1 MEEQYEET
9 TFEKFK
15 FSTWTKILKIILK
28 NKKSLI
34 AMIIFI
40 IGTTLTDICYPLL
53 NTFVLETY
61 FSGTPSNDSTT
72 FALVVLGYAA
82 VVIVM
87 GVTVWGFIFF
97 ASKVEEETTYE
108 IRMQAFDKIQKLSFS
123 YFDTTPSGW
132 LMARMTSDAR
142 KLANIVSWSVIDLLW
157 GFMLMVGILIIS
169 FIIDWRLGII
179 LVSLIPLFV
188 IISIYCQKKILK
200 EYRSVRKINSSIT
213 AAYNESFL
221 GANTS
226 KTLVLEE
233 DNNESFNKIIND
245 MRKRSI
251 GASVF
256 SSLYWPSI
264 LFIGYI
270 GVAVVCGVGSDFV
283 IAGAIKVSTLYL
295 FVDYAIRFFDPVMM
309 VARVL
314 SDLQQAQASAERV
327 LQLIEEKPDI
337 EDSQEVI
344 EKYGDLY
351 NHKTENWEN
360 IEGKI
365 EFKNVSFRYK
375 NTNLNVLED
384 FNLDIKAGEM
394 IALVGETG
402 SGKSTIINL
411 ISRFYEPTEGTI
423 LIDGVNYQERSLSWL
438 HHNLG
443 YVLQTPQLFSGTIK
457 ENIMYG
463 KLNATMEEVIAASKL
478 ANAHEFISKL
488 ENGYDTL
495 VGEGGNKLSLGE
507 KQLISFARAIIGDP
521 RIIILDE
528 ATSSIDTEN
537 EKYIL
542 EAMKTVLKNRTSL
555 VVAHR
560 LSTVVDADKIIVLR
574 NGKILEMGTHL
585 ELLAKKGY
593 YFDLYKNQFMQELEN
608 KMIGDL

>member
-1 MEEQYEET
+1 
-9 TFEKFK
+9 
-15 FSTWTKILKIILK
+15 
-28 NKKSLI
+28 
-34 AMIIFI
+34 
-40 IGTTLTDICYPLL
+40 
-53 NTFVLETY
+53 
-61 FSGTPSNDSTT
+61 
-72 FALVVLGYAA
+72 
-82 VVIVM
+82 
-87 GVTVWGFIFF
+87 
-97 ASKVEEETTYE
+97 
-108 IRMQAFDKIQKLSFS
+108 
-123 YFDTTPSGW
+123 
-132 LMARMTSDAR
+132 
-142 KLANIVSWSVIDLLW
+142 
-157 GFMLMVGILIIS
+157 
-169 FIIDWRLGII
+169 
-179 LVSLIPLFV
+179 
-188 IISIYCQKKILK
+188 
-200 EYRSVRKINSSIT
+200 
-213 AAYNESFL
+213 
-221 GANTS
+221 
-226 KTLVLEE
+226 
-233 DNNESFNKIIND
+233 
-245 MRKRSI
+245 
-251 GASVF
+251 
-256 SSLYWPSI
+256 
-264 LFIGYI
+264 
-270 GVAVVCGVGSDFV
+270 
-283 IAGAIKVSTLYL
+283 
-295 FVDYAIRFFDPVMM
+295 MM

-528 ATSSIDTEN
+528 ATSALDNISEFQVQKAISTAI
-537 EKYIL
+537 KG
-542 EAMKTVLKNRTSL
+542 RTTFI
-555 VVAHR
+555 VAHR
-560 LSTVVDADKIIVLR
+560 LSTIRNADRIVVMEEGVAV
-574 NGKILEMGTHL
+574 EVGTYE
-585 ELLAKKGY
+585 ELMAKKGKFY
-593 YFDLYKNQFMQELEN
+593 ELKNLNDFNQKTAEEALA
-608 KMIGDL
+608 